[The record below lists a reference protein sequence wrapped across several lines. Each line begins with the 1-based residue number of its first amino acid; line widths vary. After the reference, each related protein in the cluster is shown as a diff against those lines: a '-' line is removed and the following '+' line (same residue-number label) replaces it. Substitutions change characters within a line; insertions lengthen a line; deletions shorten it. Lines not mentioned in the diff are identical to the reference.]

1 MGRPLQIPW
10 QDDEATLFHWYRAEQ
25 LPDLKPRLHALWL
38 LRKGYGLR
46 ETAQVIGIHY
56 VTLQQWVAWYRQ
68 GGVAAVRA
76 HRKAGPGQPAW
87 LSREQQAQFYD
98 QVAQGRFHTG
108 RDAQQWVEDTFG
120 IRYQLGG
127 TYSLLTRLKGQKK
140 VPRPLATT
148 ASLEAQKEWKK
159 GD

>member
-10 QDDEATLFHWYRAEQ
+10 QDDEATLFHWYRTEQ
-25 LPDLKPRLHALWL
+25 LPDLKPRLQALWL

-56 VTLQQWVAWYRQ
+56 VTVQQWVAWYRQ
-68 GGVAAVRA
+68 SGVAEVRT
-76 HRKAGPGQPAW
+76 HRQAGPGQPAW

-108 RDAQQWVEDTFG
+108 RDAQEWVEDTFG
-120 IRYQLGG
+120 IRYKLGG
-127 TYSLLTRLKGQKK
+127 IYSLLTRRKGHKK
-140 VPRPLATT
+140 LPRPLATT
-148 ASLEAQKEWKK
+148 ASLEAPEEWKK